1 MDEYLLYWLRSYP
14 QNYKLSLFSFFLGF
28 EINNNNYYYYFISQ
42 LSTGVFDATTAAL
55 VLEQLISD
63 GYKDDG
69 KVPPGYKFKVICL
82 LAHRFVILCR
92 HV

>member
-1 MDEYLLYWLRSYP
+1 M
-14 QNYKLSLFSFFLGF
+14 
-28 EINNNNYYYYFISQ
+28 
-42 LSTGVFDATTAAL
+42 FDATTAAL

-82 LAHRFVILCR
+82 LAHRFVVHLTKKV
-92 HV
+92 HFVSS